1 MEFAYDLSGTST
13 AIMKKYQVAATNTV
27 IGRPYLVVANA
38 GSGIVLGTTA
48 GVVDAIGVN
57 VDAAG
62 TYVTAQQSD
71 NSDTARLTTIIIN
84 PNAVYRML
92 LSGGATEGT
101 ALSLATVTAASADG
115 LTVTST
121 GITWNSPEL
130 DEGTIFGYSGA
141 NAGKARKIT
150 STGSATVATLT
161 VALPYDTVVG
171 DTFFATPYT
180 PTQTET
186 LQLTT
191 NCTQADASIAV
202 GTGGTWVVIEQ
213 LLLDSANNGRTSS
226 YVLAMLQDHL
236 YSGAIT

>member
-1 MEFAYDLSGTST
+1 MEFVYDLSGTST
-13 AIMKKYQVAATNTV
+13 PIMKKYQVAATNNV
-27 IGRPYLVVANA
+27 IGRPYLVVVAD
-38 GSGIVLGTTA
+38 GTGIVLGTTT

-84 PNAVYRML
+84 PNAVYRL
-92 LSGGATEGT
+92 PLSGGATEGT
-101 ALSLATVTAASADG
+101 ALALATVTAAAADG

-121 GITWNSPEL
+121 GITYNSPQL

-150 STGSATVATLT
+150 STAATVATLT

-202 GTGGTWVVIEQ
+202 GSGGTWHVIEQ
-213 LLLDSANNGRTSS
+213 LLLDVGGNGRTNS
-226 YVLAMLQDHL
+226 YVFAMLQDHAF
-236 YSGAIT
+236 SGAIT